1 MDNQLKVK
9 RLTETAAIPTRGS
22 EQAAGLDL
30 YADASFVVKAGTH
43 AIIPTGIAV
52 AIPDGCCG
60 QVWPRSGV
68 SVRYGVDVLAGVIDS
83 DYTGEI
89 KVVLQAGAHDF
100 EINQGDR
107 IAQLLIV
114 PVSMLQCVEVDRLD
128 ETARGACGFGST
140 GR

>member
-1 MDNQLKVK
+1 MIKVK
-9 RLTETAAIPTRGS
+9 KMTETATIPTRGS

-30 YADASFVVKAGTH
+30 YADGNFVVKAGTH
-43 AIIPTGIAV
+43 AIIPTGVAL
-52 AIPDGCCG
+52 AIPDGYCG

-100 EINQGDR
+100 DINQGDR

-114 PVSMLQCVEVDRLD
+114 PVSMLQCAEVDSLD
-128 ETARGACGFGST
+128 DTARGDCGFGST

>member
-1 MDNQLKVK
+1 MIKTK
-9 RLTETAAIPTRGS
+9 RLTKTAVIPTRGS

-30 YADASFVVKAGTH
+30 YADGNFVVKAGTH
-43 AIIPTGIAV
+43 AIIPTGVAV
-52 AIPDGCCG
+52 AIPDGYCG

-89 KVVLQAGAHDF
+89 KVVLQAGANDF
-100 EINQGDR
+100 EIGQGDR

-114 PVSMLQCVEVDRLD
+114 PVSMLQCVEVNSLD
-128 ETARGACGFGST
+128 DTERGACGFGST

>member
-1 MDNQLKVK
+1 MIKTK
-9 RLTETAAIPTRGS
+9 KLTSTATIPTRGS

-30 YADASFVVKAGTH
+30 YADGNSVVKAGTH
-43 AIIPTGIAV
+43 AIIPTGVAV
-52 AIPDGCCG
+52 AIPDGYCG

-100 EINQGDR
+100 EISQCDR
-107 IAQLLIV
+107 VAQLLIV
-114 PVSMLQCVEVDRLD
+114 PVSMLQCVEVGSLD
-128 ETARGACGFGST
+128 DTGRGAGGFGST
-140 GR
+140 GK

>member
-1 MDNQLKVK
+1 MIKTK
-9 RLTETAAIPTRGS
+9 RLTSTATIPTRGS

-30 YADASFVVKAGTH
+30 YADGDFVVKAGTH
-43 AIIPTGIAV
+43 AIIPTGVAV
-52 AIPDGCCG
+52 AIPDGHCG

-100 EINQGDR
+100 EIGQGDR

-114 PVSMLQCVEVDRLD
+114 PVSMLQCIEVDSLD
-128 ETARGACGFGST
+128 DTERGAGGFGST
-140 GR
+140 GK